1 MADEHQPNTERH
13 EHGRV
18 VYSRLH
24 KEGEVAQEGA
34 RDEQAS
40 PVGALHL
47 PGGREVEPLLP
58 VLLVSFVLLV
68 GLVAGLGWLSQD
80 ELQAVSQNV
89 QTSDRMQ
96 TFKISY
102 LLQLRNALSALD
114 TEARTRQEQLSRH
127 DQQGDIIIPFEKK
140 LGNARDEVRKLL
152 PTFDRLPFAQE
163 PQGRAFRQ
171 TLDDYLHTTEDP
183 RNYSLDGFTRFRDL
197 TLQLDSFL
205 EQTGHEQEELSRQRI
220 NMEQAA
226 AARIARLTFIAAALA
241 LLIAALAVWELQRRF
256 RQLRTSLEA
265 ARRERRFSTQMLEGM
280 VSAVAALDAQAR
292 IRSANRV
299 FFKLFPQATVGAS
312 VYDEIADDK
321 GKKLLAAATAARVT
335 QATYHGRW
343 LLSTDSATDEP
354 QALRSFDVWSSPLSF
369 DGEQGQILTL
379 VDVTEAAQAESELR
393 RKTALAA
400 VGQAAAQVAHEI
412 KNPLGSIRLGVAMLR
427 DMTENPEA
435 HNTIELVERGIEH
448 LNKLTIDVTEFSRE
462 RELAL
467 APANVN
473 ELLNA
478 SLELVADKLR
488 AKETPVERHYTEQAL
503 VGELDVDQLRQVFVN
518 LIANAADASE
528 PQVPITITTERATLS
543 RADDENG
550 THAPAP
556 PAARITITDRGHGM
570 DEQTRARLFEPF
582 FTTKKRG
589 TGLGLAIVKKIVEQ
603 HGGRITVESAPR
615 QGTSFQIDLPLAQ
628 NR

>member
-1 MADEHQPNTERH
+1 MADEQQTDGERH

-24 KEGEVAQEGA
+24 KEGVAAQDGVRAEPA
-34 RDEQAS
+34 P
-40 PVGALHL
+40 PVGAWHL

-58 VLLVSFVLLV
+58 VLLISFVLLV
-68 GLVAGLGWLSQD
+68 GLVAGLGWLSQN
-80 ELQAVSQNV
+80 ELRAVSQNV
-89 QTSDRMQ
+89 QTGERGQ
-96 TFKISY
+96 IFKIRS
-102 LLQLRNALSALD
+102 LLQLRNALGALD
-114 TEARTRQEQLSRH
+114 TEARTRQEQLARH
-127 DQQGDIIIPFEKK
+127 DQQGAIINPFEKR

-152 PTFDRLPFAQE
+152 PTFDRLPVAQTE
-163 PQGRAFRQ
+163 QGRAFRQ
-171 TLDDYLHTTEDP
+171 TLDDYLRATEDP
-183 RNYSLDGFTRFRDL
+183 RTYSLDGFTRFRDL
-197 TLQLDSFL
+197 TLALDGFL
-205 EQTGHEQEELSRQRI
+205 EQTGREQEELGRQRL

-226 AARIARLTFIAAALA
+226 AARIARLSFIAAMLA
-241 LLIAALAVWELQRRF
+241 VIIAALAVWELQRRF
-256 RQLRTSLEA
+256 RQLRASLEA
-265 ARRERRFSTQMLEGM
+265 ARRERQFSTQMLEGM
-280 VSAVAALDAQAR
+280 VSAVAALDAHAR
-292 IRSANRV
+292 IRSANRA
-299 FFKLFPQATVGAS
+299 FFKLFPHAAVGAS
-312 VYDEIADDK
+312 VYDEIADDE
-321 GKKLLAAATAARVT
+321 GTKLLTSATSARVT
-335 QATYHGRW
+335 QATYQGRW
-343 LLSTDSATDEP
+343 LLNTDGASEQPHTP
-354 QALRSFDVWSSPLSF
+354 RSFDVWSSPLNL
-369 DGEQGQILTL
+369 DGAQGQILTL
-379 VDVTEAAQAESELR
+379 VDVTEAAEAESELR

-473 ELLNA
+473 ELLNT

-503 VGELDVDQLRQVFVN
+503 VGELDADQLRQVFVN
-518 LIANAADASE
+518 LIANAVDASE
-528 PQVPITITTERATLS
+528 PQVPITITTERTTLS

-550 THAPAP
+550 THASAQ

-603 HGGRITVESAPR
+603 HGGRIAVESAPH

>member
-1 MADEHQPNTERH
+1 MADEQQPDSERH
-13 EHGRV
+13 EGGRV

-24 KEGEVAQEGA
+24 KEGEAA
-34 RDEQAS
+34 RDGVSAEPAP
-40 PVGALHL
+40 PVGAWHL

-58 VLLVSFVLLV
+58 VLLISFVLLV
-68 GLVAGLGWLSQD
+68 GLVAGLGWLSQN
-80 ELQAVSQNV
+80 ELRAVSQNV
-89 QTSDRMQ
+89 QTSERGQ

-114 TEARTRQEQLSRH
+114 TEARTRQEQLARH

-140 LGNARDEVRKLL
+140 LGHARDEVKNLL

-171 TLDDYLHTTEDP
+171 TLDDYLHITEDP
-183 RNYSLDGFTRFRDL
+183 RSYSLDGFTRFRDL

-205 EQTGHEQEELSRQRI
+205 EQVGREQEDLSRQRI

-241 LLIAALAVWELQRRF
+241 LIIAALAVWELQRRF
-256 RQLRTSLEA
+256 RQLRASLEA
-265 ARRERRFSTQMLEGM
+265 ARRERQFSTQMLEGM
-280 VSAVAALDAQAR
+280 VSAVAALDSHAR
-292 IRSANRV
+292 IRSANRA

-312 VYDEIADDK
+312 VYDEIADDE
-321 GKKLLAAATAARVT
+321 GTKLLTSAMAARVT
-335 QATYHGRW
+335 QATYQGRW
-343 LLSTDSATDEP
+343 LLNTDGAAEQNRAP
-354 QALRSFDVWSSPLSF
+354 RSFDVWSSPLSF

-379 VDVTEAAQAESELR
+379 VDVTEAAQAEAELR

-467 APANVN
+467 APVNIN
-473 ELLNA
+473 ELLDT

-488 AKETPVERHYTEQAL
+488 VKQTPVERHYTEQAL
-503 VGELDVDQLRQVFVN
+503 VGELDADQLRQVFVN

-528 PQVPITITTERATLS
+528 PQMPITITTERTTLS
-543 RADDENG
+543 REAG
-550 THAPAP
+550 AHGAHAATV
-556 PAARITITDRGHGM
+556 PAARITVTDQGHGM

-603 HGGRITVESAPR
+603 HGGRISVERAPQ
-615 QGTSFQIDLPLAQ
+615 QGTSFHVELP
-628 NR
+628 

>member
-1 MADEHQPNTERH
+1 M
-13 EHGRV
+13 
-18 VYSRLH
+18 VYSRLP
-24 KEGEVAQEGA
+24 KESAAAQDGA
-34 RDEQAS
+34 HAEPVS
-40 PVGALHL
+40 PVGAWHL

-58 VLLVSFVLLV
+58 VLLISFMLLV
-68 GLVAGLGWLSQD
+68 GLVAGLGWLSQN
-80 ELQAVSQNV
+80 ELRAVSQNV
-89 QTSDRMQ
+89 QTSERGQ

-114 TEARTRQEQLSRH
+114 TEARTRQEQLARH

-140 LGNARDEVRKLL
+140 LGHARDEVKNLL

-171 TLDDYLHTTEDP
+171 TLDDYLHITEDP
-183 RNYSLDGFTRFRDL
+183 RSYSLDGFTRFRDL

-205 EQTGHEQEELSRQRI
+205 EQVGREQEDLSRQRI

-241 LLIAALAVWELQRRF
+241 LIIAALAVWELQRRF
-256 RQLRTSLEA
+256 RQLRASLEA
-265 ARRERRFSTQMLEGM
+265 ARRERQFSTQMLEGM
-280 VSAVAALDAQAR
+280 VSAVAALDSHAR
-292 IRSANRV
+292 IRSANHA

-312 VYDEIADDK
+312 VYDEIAADE
-321 GKKLLAAATAARVT
+321 GTKLLTSATSARVT

-343 LLSTDSATDEP
+343 LLDTDGADD
-354 QALRSFDVWSSPLSF
+354 RSRAPRSYDVWSSPLNF

-379 VDVTEAAQAESELR
+379 VDVTEAAEAEAELR

-467 APANVN
+467 APVNIN
-473 ELLNA
+473 ELLDT

-488 AKETPVERHYTEQAL
+488 VKQTPVERHYTEQAL
-503 VGELDVDQLRQVFVN
+503 VGELDADQLRQVFVN

-528 PQVPITITTERATLS
+528 PQMPITITTERTTLS
-543 RADDENG
+543 REAG
-550 THAPAP
+550 AHGAHAATV
-556 PAARITITDRGHGM
+556 PAARITVTDQGHGM

-603 HGGRITVESAPR
+603 HGGRISVESAPQ
-615 QGTSFQIDLPLAQ
+615 QGTSFHVELPL
-628 NR
+628 NLSL